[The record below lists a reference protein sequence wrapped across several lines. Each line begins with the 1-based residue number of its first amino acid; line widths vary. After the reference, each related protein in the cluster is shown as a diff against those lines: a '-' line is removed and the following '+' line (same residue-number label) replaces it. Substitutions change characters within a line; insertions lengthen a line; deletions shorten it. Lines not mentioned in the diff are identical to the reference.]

1 MNNLLVRDAARDAMS
16 SFLAD
21 VVNMI
26 HWTPDIS
33 AFGITTKIQYYFPG
47 LIDFLE
53 ECPVPKPECVAG
65 EVDVERFLFHL
76 EHLSVSYYIL
86 LASIFLVDF
95 FLYTFILASRFSCC
109 FCSIWSRSC

>member
-47 LIDFLE
+47 LVDFLE

-76 EHLSVSYYIL
+76 EHLSVSCCIFL
-86 LASIFLVDF
+86 ANALFMCLFLAS
-95 FLYTFILASRFSCC
+95 
-109 FCSIWSRSC
+109 